1 MEKLGFFPNSYTT
14 ACFESMS
21 VELRQTGTFEGCST
35 YSNNLIFR
43 PDTAVKK
50 VTTTLTELSPCTRYR
65 VDVESVSV
73 DDDHRISAVPTS
85 VDVVTTHAQL
95 IDVIPFPEHEEIAFA
110 VLLDGTDCLSTYF
123 LNLCHVFRPTLETR
137 TCFNRTVDKTGN
149 VTFDGLTHDTTYSY
163 QLIGVDEDL
172 KPVFTSPELRL
183 DTRPR
188 VSGTFVVKGV
198 TESEIKLE
206 VVLSEFDAKKK
217 RYSVH
222 VEVVCTDGGDDHDQ
236 KAVTKTSDTVEKL
249 GFAFNELEP
258 NTIYECRGTLVFDKV
273 ESPIPKISV
282 ETLDGVP
289 DKPENL
295 VALVKEPERLEL
307 GWETPVVA
315 RGLVQE
321 YLVELFPKFDKS
333 KMASDAICAG
343 EVRHEKEFG
352 VVSFGGNVSHAW
364 LEKLVPATTYD
375 VTIRAKTR
383 HKEAGKSF
391 GLIDIVFVPKDKL
404 PIFTTNG
411 FKGI

>member
-1 MEKLGFFPNSYTT
+1 M
-14 ACFESMS
+14 
-21 VELRQTGTFEGCST
+21 
-35 YSNNLIFR
+35 
-43 PDTAVKK
+43 
-50 VTTTLTELSPCTRYR
+50 
-65 VDVESVSV
+65 
-73 DDDHRISAVPTS
+73 
-85 VDVVTTHAQL
+85 
-95 IDVIPFPEHEEIAFA
+95 
-110 VLLDGTDCLSTYF
+110 
-123 LNLCHVFRPTLETR
+123 
-137 TCFNRTVDKTGN
+137 
-149 VTFDGLTHDTTYSY
+149 
-163 QLIGVDEDL
+163 
-172 KPVFTSPELRL
+172 
-183 DTRPR
+183 
-188 VSGTFVVKGV
+188 
-198 TESEIKLE
+198 
-206 VVLSEFDAKKK
+206 
-217 RYSVH
+217 
-222 VEVVCTDGGDDHDQ
+222 
-236 KAVTKTSDTVEKL
+236 
-249 GFAFNELEP
+249 
-258 NTIYECRGTLVFDKV
+258 VFDKV
-273 ESPIPKISV
+273 ESPIQKISV

-391 GLIDIVFVPKDKL
+391 GLIDIVFVPKDEL
-404 PIFTTNG
+404 PSFATNG